1 MTSGDLGTAPGAL
14 PVLGH
19 TVQFFRDPLAFLR
32 NAQESDGILTVR
44 LGPSRTYLV
53 CAPDLVRQVLL
64 HPHVFDKG
72 GAVYDAFRTTFGEG
86 VGACPFEPH
95 HRKRSLVQP
104 AFHRAR
110 IAEHAAMISDEV
122 ATMTSGWQEGE
133 LFDLNTVMHRL
144 TTTVGLRMLFGSR
157 ATPEVVAEVHELLPV
172 MMRGLYRR
180 AIIPVPRVH
189 ALPTPLNRRYLNTR
203 KRLHTLVDELLVTS
217 TEDGAAAMLRDA
229 GLTGQELHDEV
240 VGLLVGG
247 VETTV
252 ATLCWTFSLLSRN
265 PNTRRRL
272 HAEVDAVLSGRP
284 AVYADL
290 PDLDYTKRLVTEVLR
305 LYPPIWVLTRQ
316 VMADTELGGHPL
328 PAGATVMFSPYALHR
343 DPNLFETPDEFDPD
357 RWLPERA
364 ATVPQGAWIPF
375 GAGNRKCIGDVF
387 ASVEAAIAVATIA
400 TRWQLSPAGAPP
412 HPVPRGELS
421 TGPLPMIVG
430 PRT

>member
-32 NAQESDGILTVR
+32 SAQESDDVVAVR
-44 LGPSRTYLV
+44 LGPNRIYLV

-64 HPHVFDKG
+64 NSRVFDKG

-95 HRKRSLVQP
+95 RRKRNLVQP
-104 AFHRAR
+104 AFHRTR
-110 IAEHAAMISDEV
+110 IAAHAAMISDEV
-122 ATMTSGWQEGE
+122 GTMTAEWQEGE
-133 LFDLNTVMHRL
+133 LLDLNAVMHRL

-157 ATPEVVAEVHELLPV
+157 TTPEVVAEVHELLPV

-180 AIIPVPRVH
+180 AIVPVAPLH
-189 ALPTPLNRRYLNTR
+189 ALPTPLNRRYLATR
-203 KRLHTLVDELLVTS
+203 TRLHALVEKLLAMS
-217 TEDGAAAMLRDA
+217 TEDGTVAMLRDA

-272 HAEVDAVLSGRP
+272 HAEVDSVLAGRP

-290 PDLDYTKRLVTEVLR
+290 PNLDYTQRLVMEVLR

-316 VMADTELGGHPL
+316 VMEDTELGGHQL
-328 PAGATVMFSPYALHR
+328 SAGATVMFSPYALHR
-343 DPNLFETPDEFDPD
+343 DPNLFEAADEFDPD

-364 ATVPQGAWIPF
+364 TSVPQGAWIPF

-387 ASVEAAIAVATIA
+387 ASVEAATAVATIA
-400 TRWQLSPAGAPP
+400 ARWQLSPAGTPP
-412 HPVPRGELS
+412 RPVPRGELS

>member
-1 MTSGDLGTAPGAL
+1 MNSGELGTAPGAL

-19 TVQFFRDPLAFLR
+19 AVQFFRDPLAFLL
-32 NAQESDGILTVR
+32 NASESDDVVAVR
-44 LGPSRTYLV
+44 LGPSRVFLV
-53 CAPDLVRQVLL
+53 CAPELVRQVLL
-64 HPHVFDKG
+64 NPRVFDKG

-95 HRKRSLVQP
+95 RRKRNLVQP

-110 IAEHAAMISDEV
+110 IIEHAAMISDEV
-122 ATMTSGWQEGE
+122 AAMTAGWQEGE
-133 LFDLNTVMHRL
+133 LIDLNTVMHRL
-144 TTTVGLRMLFGSR
+144 TTTVGLRMLFGSQV
-157 ATPEVVAEVHELLPV
+157 TPDVVAEVHELLPV

-180 AIIPVPRVH
+180 AIVPVPRVH
-189 ALPTPLNRRYLNTR
+189 VLDRRYLAAR
-203 KRLHTLVDELLVTS
+203 RRLHDLTDELLTAS
-217 TEDGAAAMLRDA
+217 TVDGTAAMLRDA

-284 AVYADL
+284 AVYTDL
-290 PDLDYTKRLVTEVLR
+290 AALDYTQRLVTEVLR

-316 VMADTELGGHPL
+316 VMEDTEIGGHPV
-328 PAGATVMFSPYALHR
+328 PVGATVMFSPYALHR

-412 HPVPRGELS
+412 SPVPKGELS